1 MSFKIFSN
9 MISLA
14 SRRMAGGILF
24 VGLLLV
30 GFGALMVAYPKFF
43 AYIAAVFFFL
53 IGGSLILTSLKIFI
67 ASYKLRKSMES
78 FSNQPDEGRENV
90 RISLGQKNDVIDSDE
105 DNPDQ

>member
-1 MSFKIFSN
+1 MSFRIFSN

-30 GFGALMVAYPKFF
+30 GFGILIWEFPEFF
-43 AYIAAVFFFL
+43 ATIAAIFFFI
-53 IGGSLILTSLKIFI
+53 IGGSLVLTAIKIFM

-78 FSNQPDEGRENV
+78 FSNQQQDGRENV
-90 RISLGQKNDVIDSDE
+90 RISLGQKGDVVDYD
-105 DNPDQ
+105 DNGSEQ

>member
-1 MSFKIFSN
+1 MSFKVFSS

-30 GFGALMVAYPKFF
+30 GFGILIWEFPEFF
-43 AYIAAVFFFL
+43 AAIAAIFFFI
-53 IGGSLILTSLKIFI
+53 IGGSLVLTAIKIFI
-67 ASYKLRKSMES
+67 ASYKLRKSIES
-78 FSNQPDEGRENV
+78 FSNQQQDGRENV
-90 RISLGQKNDVIDSDE
+90 RISTGRKDDFIDSDE